1 MQMRERSGDHSGK
14 SASSAQSSVRFT
26 RSEPFA
32 LIGSLSLSGAAG
44 GGVGEELR
52 AGNFAL
58 ATREVG
64 YMKVRARRYRP
75 VPEPSSR
82 SSGSLLPQWLI

>member
-1 MQMRERSGDHSGK
+1 MTRP
-14 SASSAQSSVRFT
+14 SAFN
-26 RSEPFA
+26 
-32 LIGSLSLSGAAG
+32 GSLSLSGAAG

-64 YMKVRARRYRP
+64 YMKVRARRYGP
-75 VPEPSSR
+75 VPWASSR
-82 SSGSLLPQWLI
+82 